1 MIISIRKL
9 KEWGKFLFLF
19 VLFTLLL
26 YQILAFFTPLW
37 RPDVMYRE
45 PMGGA
50 LKVFAHHEDSASA
63 TIGSEI
69 KNRLLIFYWI
79 GE

>member
-1 MIISIRKL
+1 MIISVRKL

-19 VLFTLLL
+19 TLFTLLL

-45 PMGGA
+45 PRGGA
-50 LKVFAHHEDSASA
+50 LKVFAPSEETSPT
-63 TIGSEI
+63 TISSEI